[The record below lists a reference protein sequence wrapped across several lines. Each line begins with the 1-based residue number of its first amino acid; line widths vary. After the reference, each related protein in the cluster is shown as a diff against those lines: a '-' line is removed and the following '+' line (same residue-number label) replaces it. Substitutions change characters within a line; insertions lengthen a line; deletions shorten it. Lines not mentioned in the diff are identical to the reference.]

1 MRFSKFRGY
10 ELRDRHRRRPG
21 RDEVFFA
28 VAEDDWSLVRESCFF
43 LAPLELGTVDPD
55 AMQNDSELAGTAV

>member
-1 MRFSKFRGY
+1 MLRARFLKIRGG

-28 VAEDDWSLVRESCFF
+28 VAED
-43 LAPLELGTVDPD
+43 G
-55 AMQNDSELAGTAV
+55 